1 MSGIA
6 HTGHAQ
12 AVSSAP
18 PAAVWAVLADVTRV
32 GEWSGECR
40 RAVWTGASRVAA
52 PGARFRGYNRS
63 GWIRWR
69 RDNEIVTVDPE
80 RELVWRTLASLRF
93 PDSTEWRFRL
103 EPLGTGTRIV
113 QSYRLLKIPRLLD
126 WFLARVIRE
135 HRDRDPGLCADLERL
150 ATVAAKAQATA
161 APPEPQPS
169 PGAPQR
175 DRA

>member
-6 HTGHAQ
+6 RTGRAE
-12 AVSSAP
+12 AVSAAA

-40 RAVWTGASRVAA
+40 RAAWAGTNRAAA

-69 RDNEIVTVDPE
+69 RDNEIVTADAPTH
-80 RELVWRTLASLRF
+80 LVWRTLPSLRY
-93 PDSTEWRFRL
+93 PDSTEWRFHL
-103 EPLGTGTRIV
+103 EPHGTGTRIV

-126 WFLARVIRE
+126 WLFARVIRE
-135 HRDRDPGLCADLERL
+135 HRDRDPGLNADLERL
-150 ATVAAKAQATA
+150 AKVAARSPATA
-161 APPEPQPS
+161 QRPAPLPS
-169 PGAPQR
+169 PGAPQP